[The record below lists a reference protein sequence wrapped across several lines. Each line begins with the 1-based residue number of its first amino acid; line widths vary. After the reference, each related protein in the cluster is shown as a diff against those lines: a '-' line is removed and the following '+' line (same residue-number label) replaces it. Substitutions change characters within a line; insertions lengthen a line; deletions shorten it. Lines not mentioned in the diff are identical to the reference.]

1 MELKGHKGTTVGFKS
16 RVLLIVLFIALVV
29 TALPAGAQFSKFQGM
44 MAQWHKARMCMP
56 CHINTLPESQLNRF
70 LDCSPCHA
78 KGVDISNPEYVKKLH
93 GVNICIKCHVGNEYS
108 SKNLGVRVHV
118 PHKNVECSS
127 CHGEAIALPE
137 ANLCTDC
144 HKGGV
149 HGVHGEVL
157 DQICVSC
164 HSENI
169 KDYIPEIEKV
179 RKTEGVKVTETPQP
193 KVEKPFPSI
202 GELIISLIKL
212 IFGA

>member
-1 MELKGHKGTTVGFKS
+1 MELKGRKGTTVGLKS
-16 RVLLIVLFIALVV
+16 GVVLITLFIALIVII
-29 TALPAGAQFSKFQGM
+29 LPAGAQFSKFQGM

-93 GVNICIKCHVGNEYS
+93 GVNVCIKCHVGNEYS
-108 SKNLGVRVHV
+108 DKNLGARVHV
-118 PHKNVECSS
+118 PHKKVECSS
-127 CHGEAIALPE
+127 CHGQEIALPD
-137 ANLCTDC
+137 ARLCTDC

-169 KDYIPEIEKV
+169 KDYIPEIKEA
-179 RKTEGVKVTETPQP
+179 EGIKITKTPQP
-193 KVEKPFPSI
+193 KVERVFPSI
-202 GELIISLIKL
+202 SELIISLIKL